1 MSLYTYVSTVAPEI
15 ITPPVDVT
23 LTEGESAVFMCRVT
37 GRPRPRIT
45 WGYLPLMTPPMI
57 TPRSLNGTIEGYTFM
72 NMATGDGELE
82 STLTVISTL
91 PSDTGFYICRAENE
105 VMGGLAFANASLTV
119 QGICTKCTKLI

>member
-15 ITPPVDVT
+15 ITPPVDVI
-23 LTEGESAVFMCRVT
+23 LTEGESAVFVCHVT

-57 TPRSLNGTIEGYTFM
+57 TPRSLNGAIEGYTFM
-72 NMATGDGELE
+72 STATGDREVE

-105 VMGGLAFANASLTV
+105 VMGGVTFANASLTV
-119 QGICTKCTKLI
+119 QGMY